1 MKIKSLSLKMQIAMN
16 LLFLGFMLP
25 LSLTIFITLK
35 SALLQSRTAELENTT
50 TLLHSEVELFVNNT
64 VKIHLRTISEK
75 TRDICIYYYTRFKK
89 GLMTEKEAYDASA
102 RFILDPN
109 FGKIGK
115 TGYLAAVS
123 STGILE
129 IHPASQGVDA
139 SGFEFIQKA
148 ISMKNGYIEYMWANK
163 GEDVERKKAGYMSFF
178 EPWDFIVWASSY
190 SSEFLE
196 LLDINDLKGTLDNL
210 VIGDKGYPMILNS
223 KGETVYHPELTD
235 ANLLRGEKGATQNP
249 ELELMMNQS
258 KADPMKV
265 FSGLYRDGLSGD
277 MKLGAV
283 RYIESMD
290 WFIISSLPIKEVYG
304 VLYTIRMILVIGCI
318 IAFILMN
325 FLILVVFRRMLA
337 PLNEVSRIM
346 SLFAEGDLSQ
356 KIHVKTHDEIAKI
369 AGEMNSVIGRFSDFF
384 CRMQK
389 DVAVLDSS
397 IQDLTSS
404 SSEISTT
411 SNEQASAVKE
421 IVSTMEDSD
430 ALSKSVAQRIDE
442 VAQISAH
449 SREIVNEGVGNV
461 EQSLIKMNEIKV
473 SNDDTIKGIR
483 SLGEKIEAIWEIVNI
498 INSIADQTKIIA
510 FNAELEASAAG
521 EAGKNFQIVASE
533 IRRLANSTVSSTTE
547 IKTKINEIQHSSDR
561 LITASE
567 DGTNKIEEGGRL
579 SETLHATFE
588 EILKTTEVSA
598 DSAGEISKSIQQ
610 QVLAFEQIL
619 MTLKQISEGINN
631 FVLSTKSTTEIS
643 QKLKE
648 MADGMGSFL
657 EIFKI
662 DELEQCQHQGDII

>member
-1 MKIKSLSLKMQIAMN
+1 MKIKSLSFKMQIAMN
-16 LLFLGFMLP
+16 LLFLTFMVP
-25 LSLTIFITLK
+25 LSFSIFFTLK
-35 SALLQSRTAELENTT
+35 SALMDSRTEELENTT
-50 TLLHSEVELFVNNT
+50 TLLHSEVELFINNT

-75 TRDICIYYYTRFKK
+75 TRDICIYYYTQYKN
-89 GLMTEKEAYDASA
+89 GQITEREAYDAAA

-109 FGKIGK
+109 YGKIGK

-178 EPWDFIVWASSY
+178 EPWNYMVWASSY

-196 LLDINDLKGTLDNL
+196 LLDINDLKGTLDSL
-210 VIGDKGYPMILNS
+210 TIGEAGYPMILKSN
-223 KGETVYHPELTD
+223 GDTVYHPD
-235 ANLLRGEKGATQNP
+235 NAAANLLRGEKGAALNP
-249 ELELMMNQS
+249 ELELIMNES
-258 KADPMKV
+258 KADPARV
-265 FSGLYRDGLSGD
+265 FSSVYEDGETGE
-277 MKLGAV
+277 MRIGAV
-283 RYIESMD
+283 RYLDTMD
-290 WFIISSLPIKEVYG
+290 WFIISSLPVKEVYG
-304 VLYTIRMILVIGCI
+304 VLYIIRNILIIGCTI
-318 IAFILMN
+318 TFFLMN
-325 FLILVVFRRMLA
+325 GLILLVFSRMLA
-337 PLNEVSRIM
+337 PLTEVSHIM
-346 SLFAEGDLSQ
+346 GRFAEGDLSQ
-356 KIHVKTHDEIAKI
+356 KIQVKSQDEIGSI
-369 AGEMNSVIGRFSDFF
+369 GEEMNTVIGTFADFF
-384 CRMQK
+384 CHMQK

-449 SREIVNEGVGNV
+449 SREIVNEGVSNV
-461 EQSLIKMNEIKV
+461 EQSLIKMNEIKI

-483 SLGEKIEAIWEIVNI
+483 ALGEKIEAIWDIVNI

-579 SETLHATFE
+579 SETLHSTFE

-610 QVLAFEQIL
+610 QVLAFDQIL
-619 MTLKQISEGINN
+619 QTLKQISEGINN

-643 QKLKE
+643 QKLR
-648 MADGMGSFL
+648 DIGSGMSKFL
-657 EIFKI
+657 DVFKI
-662 DELEQCQHQGDII
+662 EEAVDRDQDPAT